1 MPSKPFLVFWYIL
14 SACALGTQR
23 NILHHWASTQ
33 IKLSNMLNDMTI
45 DQKST
50 KSPSHKLDTQKRKEK
65 VKRQQT
71 ENHELFCAPQ
81 GKSPKKVH
89 KTPRKKNG
97 YRCFRDL
104 SIATRP
110 PNSYGK
116 RKAPTRGITN
126 TSVRVRSNK
135 KQGKTP
141 LRAQPCN

>member
-33 IKLSNMLNDMTI
+33 IKLSGMLNDMTI

-50 KSPSHKLDTQKRKEK
+50 KSPSLKLDTRKKRKSQAEANGEP
-65 VKRQQT
+65 RIILCT
-71 ENHELFCAPQ
+71 SREI
-81 GKSPKKVH
+81 PKKVH
-89 KTPRKKNG
+89 KIPRKKKG
-97 YRCFRDL
+97 YRCFRAL
-104 SIATRP
+104 SIAKRP

-116 RKAPTRGITN
+116 KKAPTRGITN
-126 TSVRVRSNK
+126 TSMRFRSNK

-141 LRAQPCN
+141 SPAQPCN